1 MAKVKLSKK
10 ERTMTISILKEKKG
24 ALEAKLQYFQFLDR
38 YDKEDFP
45 LSLEEE
51 LQDEIEEIEHIID
64 KLGEHLQD
72 EEE

>member
-1 MAKVKLSKK
+1 MAKIKLSKK
-10 ERTMTISILKEKKG
+10 ERTIAISILKEKKG

-51 LQDEIEEIEHIID
+51 LQDEIEEIEHIIE
-64 KLGEHLQD
+64 KLKVHLLD
-72 EEE
+72 EE